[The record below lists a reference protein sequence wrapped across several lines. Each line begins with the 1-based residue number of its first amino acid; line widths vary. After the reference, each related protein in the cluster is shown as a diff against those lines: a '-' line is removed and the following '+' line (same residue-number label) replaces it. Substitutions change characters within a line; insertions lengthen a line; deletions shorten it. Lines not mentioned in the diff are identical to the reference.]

1 MSGPTPATGAALV
14 RRRIAGVAFLGVLA
28 LGVALTIAMYQRAF
42 TPVVKVTLEAD
53 RAGNQ
58 LSKQAD
64 VKLRGLVV
72 GRVTSVRSV
81 GQGAVIGLALNPG
94 DVDKIPSNVEAQ
106 LLPKTLFG
114 EKYVE
119 LVLPS
124 RPEGSIE
131 GGDVIPQDRSTTA
144 LETERV
150 LNDLLPLLQALRPQQ
165 LSVTLNALSTA
176 LRDRGSRLGHN
187 LVTTGAYL
195 RQLNPSVPQIG
206 SDLQG
211 LADFADTVTD
221 ASSDLLAV
229 LDNLSASSRNLVSER
244 ADLDSFLTSTTGFA
258 ATARDIVGENEQR
271 LVRLALDS
279 TAPLELFA
287 RYAPELPCFFEGLAT
302 YDPIV
307 SRSFGGLQP
316 GLHIT
321 LEVTTDN
328 GGYVPGQ
335 EPKNRDQRGPNCWKL
350 PHPQVP
356 EGDDQFDDG
365 YRPNGVD
372 GQPGALSSNRAL
384 ALVAGQALGVPAE
397 QVPDTVGLLLGPLA
411 AGNEVGLA

>member
-14 RRRIAGVAFLGVLA
+14 RRRIAGVAFLAVLGM
-28 LGVALTIAMYQRAF
+28 GVALTIAMYQRAF

-64 VKLRGLVV
+64 VKVRGLVV
-72 GRVTSVRSV
+72 GRVTSVRST
-81 GQGAVIGLALNPG
+81 GDGAVIGLALNPS
-94 DVDKIPSNVEAQ
+94 DVDKIPANVEAQ

-119 LVLPS
+119 LVLPD
-124 RPEGSIE
+124 RPNGTIE
-131 GGDVIPQDRSTTA
+131 GGDVIPQDRSETA

-150 LNDLLPLLQALRPQQ
+150 LNDLLPLLQSLRPQQ
-165 LSVTLNALSTA
+165 LSLTLNALSTA
-176 LRDRGSRLGHN
+176 LRDRGQRLGRN
-187 LVTTGAYL
+187 LVTAGAYF
-195 RQLNPSVPQIG
+195 RQINPSVPQIG

-211 LADFADTVTD
+211 LADFADMVTE
-221 ASSDLLAV
+221 ASPDLLAA

-244 ADLDSFLTSTTGFA
+244 ADLDRFLTSTTGFA
-258 ATARDIVGENEQR
+258 ATAREIVGENEQR
-271 LVRLALDS
+271 LIRLALDS
-279 TAPLELFA
+279 TASLSLFQ
-287 RYAPELPCFFEGLAT
+287 RYAPEFPCFFKGLAT
-302 YDPIV
+302 YDPV
-307 SRSFGGLQP
+307 VTKSFGGLQP

-372 GQPGALSSNRAL
+372 GQPGAFSNDPAL
-384 ALVAGQALGVPAE
+384 ALISAPALGIPAE
-397 QVPDTVGLLLGPLA
+397 KVPDTVSLLLGPLA